1 MKTINIRISEELK
14 VKLDI
19 YCAKNQ
25 VNITKLLIDH
35 IEELVEGEDEEM
47 KKYRVETVEYEKD
60 LQTLKNSWTELET
73 DDKEEALE
81 YFEKLKNQIRKG
93 GVIINE
99 WEDASQDYVWMDE
112 YNLEKSLIMKTWEEE
127 NYTVV
132 EQEHDYD
139 LHKFEVYQDDELIG
153 TIYPDNLDDQEQI
166 KKHLDNHVNVNGWE
180 TNDGE
185 GGEITL
191 K

>member
-35 IEELVEGEDEEM
+35 IEELVEGEDEKM

-73 DDKEEALE
+73 DDKKEAIKC
-81 YFEKLKNQIRKG
+81 FDKLRSQIHKG

-132 EQEHDYD
+132 EEEHDYD

-185 GGEITL
+185 SGEITL